1 MKKIRRERALAELYV
16 GLSSRDFDKREYAI
30 FQLALLLQRSQSG
43 VAGRDAPDLY
53 HENLS
58 RDLLRIRMSPQEQR
72 EAAEA
77 LAQAIARFPESRSS
91 ALWTSSQLS
100 AEIGLP
106 FVLAIAREDGERLDV
121 EAAYQVCRALA
132 HWLADGGLTQE
143 YIDERL
149 DDIGRLRCVEG
160 WSDSADARLAQA
172 AGRLRRV
179 IKLAR
184 G

>member
-1 MKKIRRERALAELYV
+1 MKKIRRERALAEIYS
-16 GLSSRDFDKREYAI
+16 GLSSRDFDEREYAI
-30 FQLALLLQRSQSG
+30 FQLALLLQRRQPSA
-43 VAGRDAPDLY
+43 AGIDAPYLY

-58 RDLLRIRMSPQEQR
+58 RDLLRIRMSPAEQG

-91 ALWTSSQLS
+91 ALWTSSHFS

-106 FVLAIAREDGERLDV
+106 FVLAIAREDGEQLDA

-132 HWLADGGLTQE
+132 HWLTDGGLTPAFINAQL
-143 YIDERL
+143 DEV
-149 DDIGRLRCVEG
+149 GRLRCVER

-172 AGRLRRV
+172 ARRLRR
-179 IKLAR
+179 IIGLGR
-184 G
+184 I